1 MNDYTQKDI
10 ERVCRLGQ
18 VSRIKAI
25 ELLRRYGGKPE
36 RVMTEHFGRARV
48 YIEPLCV
55 CDIKAEQ
62 TQRLKHA
69 AVRLMTRRV
78 IVTGRMGGVLFAA
91 PLWPT
96 LALAAVTMP
105 FSAMLFGGAILAG
118 CRFSLDGHHDTGV
131 YPDMA

>member
-1 MNDYTQKDI
+1 MTDYTQKDI

-69 AVRLMTRRV
+69 AVADARSR
-78 IVTGRMGGVLFAA
+78 GGDHA
-91 PLWPT
+91 
-96 LALAAVTMP
+96 
-105 FSAMLFGGAILAG
+105 LFGDALRRCHFGGLPL
-118 CRFSLDGHHDTGV
+118 FTGWTS
-131 YPDMA
+131 